1 MRMGWLESGAGP
13 QRGTEVLPTPH
24 EEDEMRDADVQRMLD
39 RLKIQIG
46 ACQLN
51 PTIGNVKVL
60 EDAHK
65 MIYTLRN
72 KLRFRKDYD

>member
-1 MRMGWLESGAGP
+1 
-13 QRGTEVLPTPH
+13 
-24 EEDEMRDADVQRMLD
+24 MRDADVQRMLD

-51 PTIGNVKVL
+51 PTIGNIKVL

>member
-1 MRMGWLESGAGP
+1 
-13 QRGTEVLPTPH
+13 
-24 EEDEMRDADVQRMLD
+24 MRDADVQKMLD
-39 RLKIQIG
+39 RLKIQIE

-51 PTIGNVKVL
+51 PSLGNVKVL

-72 KLRFRKDYD
+72 KLRFRRDYDRSGTDT